1 MENTAVNEV
10 KSDNFKRT
18 LNVFDATA
26 IVTGAMIGSG
36 IFIVS
41 AQIARDVN
49 SPALLLLTWLTA
61 GVMAIM
67 AALTYGEFAA
77 SWPDAG
83 GQYVYIKRIWGE
95 VAGFVYGWSLFL
107 VIHTGTIAAVSVA
120 FSKFAGVLFPFINS
134 SNVLL
139 NIFGVTLTTQ
149 KLLAIITIL
158 GITILNARGV
168 KEGALTQNI
177 FTVAKILALVG
188 IIICGITLGMKPDVI
203 HANFSN
209 FFTLPDLG
217 GMSPISAVAV
227 AMVGAI
233 FAADSWY
240 TVTFIA
246 GEIKRPERNI
256 PMSLMIGTGMVILL
270 YLLTNFAY
278 LSVLTVPQIQK
289 VPDDIVGAA
298 FIQALLGSGGQVLI
312 AIIILVSAFGCL
324 NGLVLTGARVY
335 YAMAKDGLFF
345 KKLAVLGE
353 KSNTPENSLYL
364 QCLWSSLLVMS
375 GSYSQLLEYEIFA
388 ALLFYIFVI
397 AGIFVFRKKY
407 PDIPRPYKALGYPVI
422 PVIYCL
428 LAATVAINLL
438 IYRPNTTWPGLLIIM
453 TGLPVYLFWKKP
465 AKAKLEQEPSAVNE

>member
-1 MENTAVNEV
+1 
-10 KSDNFKRT
+10 
-18 LNVFDATA
+18 
-26 IVTGAMIGSG
+26 
-36 IFIVS
+36 
-41 AQIARDVN
+41 
-49 SPALLLLTWLTA
+49 
-61 GVMAIM
+61 
-67 AALTYGEFAA
+67 
-77 SWPDAG
+77 
-83 GQYVYIKRIWGE
+83 
-95 VAGFVYGWSLFL
+95 
-107 VIHTGTIAAVSVA
+107 
-120 FSKFAGVLFPFINS
+120 
-134 SNVLL
+134 
-139 NIFGVTLTTQ
+139 
-149 KLLAIITIL
+149 
-158 GITILNARGV
+158 
-168 KEGALTQNI
+168 
-177 FTVAKILALVG
+177 
-188 IIICGITLGMKPDVI
+188 
-203 HANFSN
+203 
-209 FFTLPDLG
+209 
-217 GMSPISAVAV
+217 
-227 AMVGAI
+227 
-233 FAADSWY
+233 
-240 TVTFIA
+240 
-246 GEIKRPERNI
+246 
-256 PMSLMIGTGMVILL
+256 MVILL